1 MKDQA
6 EHIRELVSAVRE
18 VLAQGVEDGDLEA
31 MIAELRPADLAEI
44 IDGLD
49 DDDRVSF
56 FLRIPTSMRAETL
69 TEVDEDSWPE
79 LLEAVG
85 ASGVRA
91 LFEELERDD
100 AADILAELPPQDADE
115 ILERI
120 EPEESRE
127 IAALMEYD
135 EESAGGVMTTD
146 FCSVL
151 AHLTADQAIASVRRQ
166 GREMR
171 DFFTVYVIDQVG
183 KLVGRLAL
191 QDLILA
197 DGADP
202 VETIME
208 PDVVRVLPVVDQE
221 EVARLIA
228 KYNLVSIP
236 VVDESDQLL
245 GRITVDDVIDIIEA
259 EVTEDIFRLSGV
271 AEQEESYAT
280 PMEIIRSRTP
290 WLLVTLFTSGLGAL
304 VVAHFEST
312 IQRMAFIVVFMPV
325 VAAMAGNSAVQATA
339 VAVRR
344 LALASHTARPL
355 RSIARELIAG
365 LVIGF
370 LIALIIG
377 VVAGV
382 WRNDIT
388 VGAVIG
394 GSMWGAISLGVL
406 WGAAFPILLDKMG
419 LDPAVSSSVFLSTMT
434 DIVSFLLIL
443 GSASF
448 FLTQLL

>member
-1 MKDQA
+1 
-6 EHIRELVSAVRE
+6 V
-18 VLAQGVEDGDLEA
+18 
-31 MIAELRPADLAEI
+31 
-44 IDGLD
+44 
-49 DDDRVSF
+49 
-56 FLRIPTSMRAETL
+56 
-69 TEVDEDSWPE
+69 
-79 LLEAVG
+79 
-85 ASGVRA
+85 
-91 LFEELERDD
+91 
-100 AADILAELPPQDADE
+100 
-115 ILERI
+115 
-120 EPEESRE
+120 
-127 IAALMEYD
+127 
-135 EESAGGVMTTD
+135 
-146 FCSVL
+146 
-151 AHLTADQAIASVRRQ
+151 
-166 GREMR
+166 R
-171 DFFTVYVIDQVG
+171 DFFTVYVIDKGG

-280 PMEIIRSRTP
+280 PIEIIRSRTP
-290 WLLVTLFTSGLGAL
+290 WLLVTLCTSGLGAL

-355 RSIARELIAG
+355 RSIARELVAG

-377 VVAGV
+377 IVAGV
-382 WRNDIT
+382 WRNDVI
-388 VGAVIG
+388 VGVVIG

-434 DIVSFLLIL
+434 DIVSFLLIVWRHERDL
-443 GSASF
+443 PPVHARLWCGAGHGARRATTKESVWRHHRTVPPSSGDVLFTRQPRYPNVVGRRAGNDVSGDRRVAGTTGSWRPVVSVPACRAARPRTGGGDVRSRSGSAGAVVPHTAREGVAVGDLSSVGSGRSVGCDARARGMRSVRLPGLGVASAIVF
-448 FLTQLL
+448 SRRWWRRLSAMPA